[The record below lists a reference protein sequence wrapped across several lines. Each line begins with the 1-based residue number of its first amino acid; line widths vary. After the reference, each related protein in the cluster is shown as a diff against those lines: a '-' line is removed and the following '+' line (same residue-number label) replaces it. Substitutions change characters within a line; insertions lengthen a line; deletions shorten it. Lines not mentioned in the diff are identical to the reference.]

1 MHAERVSLIALV
13 DHQMN
18 ARQPFGVIELSEQT
32 IIDQLVDRLTQRF
45 PAVPGDKVAEIVNA
59 RYARFKD
66 RPIRDYI
73 PLFVERGART
83 DLARMSG

>member
-1 MHAERVSLIALV
+1 
-13 DHQMN
+13 
-18 ARQPFGVIELSEQT
+18 
-32 IIDQLVDRLTQRF
+32 VDRLTQRF

-83 DLARMSG
+83 DLAQMSG

>member
-1 MHAERVSLIALV
+1 
-13 DHQMN
+13 
-18 ARQPFGVIELSEQT
+18 LSEQT
-32 IIDQLVDRLTQRF
+32 IIEQLVDRLTQRF
-45 PAVPGDKVAEIVNA
+45 PAVPDDKVAEIVNA

-83 DLARMSG
+83 DLAQMSG